1 MTESRRRIITFG
13 LLLANIMAGFEGTI
27 ISTAMPT
34 IVADLHGLSLMNW
47 GFTIYFLFNAIG
59 TPIWGRIADII
70 GRKKSFL
77 FGTAIFVIG
86 SLFEGLASNMIW
98 LIVARGIMGIGAGGM
113 LAIPFIIFSEIYPVN
128 QRAGV
133 FGFTAAF
140 GGISAVCG
148 PLLGGWIIDVLNW
161 HWVFFINIPIGVIS
175 IIIVYL
181 AFQEES
187 KKRSAKIDILGSI
200 SLSVVILAF
209 LLGVQLIGQANT
221 SAVWAILFLVIAI
234 VFSFLFVYI
243 EKNTNDPLIP
253 LHLFKNKEM
262 LIWDLMA
269 FVGMGFYIFF
279 SVYIPMWAQGILL
292 TSALVGGATQIP
304 TAGLWYGGSRFGS
317 LLSKKR
323 GHNFTAVSA
332 LLIAMVG
339 TVILLTLGITPKYY
353 FFIIVGTLLGIAL
366 GMLLTTSQVG
376 VSEVV
381 SNNDLAVATTLN
393 RLFNTLG
400 QTIMTA
406 VYGLVFNIV
415 VGNKA
420 AKLNLPSSKISELT
434 NSVANSDSKAQ
445 LLVMHQVLYAGIR
458 SVMIVALGLLLIAL
472 LMEVINIY
480 FAKNRKQTKRL

>member
-420 AKLNLPSSKISELT
+420 AKLSLPSNKISELT

-445 LLVMHQVLYAGIR
+445 LLMHQVLFAGIR

>member
-420 AKLNLPSSKISELT
+420 AKLSLPSNKISELT

-445 LLVMHQVLYAGIR
+445 LLVMHQVLFAGIR